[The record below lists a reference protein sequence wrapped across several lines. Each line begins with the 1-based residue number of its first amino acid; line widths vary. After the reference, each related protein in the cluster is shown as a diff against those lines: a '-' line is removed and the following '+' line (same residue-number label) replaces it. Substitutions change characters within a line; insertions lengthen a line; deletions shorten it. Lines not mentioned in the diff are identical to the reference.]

1 MQSLTKNSFE
11 GKNYRWLMDAAA
23 DAMLIIDPDGRILLC
38 NPAAEHLFGYTPE
51 EFVMLT
57 VEDLMPVRFREMHRM
72 QRSRYAEQPASR
84 PMSFRLNICGLHK
97 DGSEFFADVSLG
109 PLEGGLVLA
118 TARDIQAFKE
128 TEESLAAERVFA
140 GNIIDTIQ
148 ESLVV
153 LDENYRVVSANRSF
167 YKAFR
172 LTPKAAE
179 MRPIFELHERHWDS
193 EEVRRLLSE
202 TPLTTRG
209 VEAFEL
215 EIEFPVIGRR
225 NLLVNA
231 RKVHGKA
238 RERDLIL
245 LSIADITERKKLEL
259 EQTHLIHELQ
269 AANDEL
275 KSFAYVVS
283 HDLKAPLRAIG
294 SLADWIA
301 ADQKERLDAD
311 GQEHLRLLMQRVR
324 RMDALINGVLQFSRL
339 GRVHET
345 VADVDLNRL
354 LHEITDSLA
363 PPAHITVSVQD
374 GLPTLRAERTRLQQ
388 VFQNLI
394 SNAIRFMDKPEGLI
408 KIDCK
413 AEGDMWQ
420 FSVSDNGPGIGE
432 RHFERIFQLFQTL
445 NPRDRVES
453 TGVGLAIVK
462 KIVEMHGG
470 HVWVESA
477 LGQGSTFFFT
487 LPRNITQLTTEA

>member
-1 MQSLTKNSFE
+1 MQSLTNYQFE
-11 GKNYRWLMDAAA
+11 GKGYRWLLDAAA
-23 DAMLIIDPDGRILLC
+23 DAMLIVDPDGRILLN
-38 NPAAEHLFGYTPE
+38 NPAAERLFGYTAE
-51 EFVMLT
+51 EFGMLT
-57 VEDLMPVRFREMHRM
+57 VEDLMPARFREMHLM
-72 QRSRYAEQPASR
+72 QRSRYTQQPESR
-84 PMSFRLNICGLHK
+84 PMSFRLNISGLHK
-97 DGSEFFADVSLG
+97 DGTEFFADVSLG
-109 PLEGGLVLA
+109 PLEGGYVLA
-118 TARDIQAFKE
+118 TARDIRAFKE
-128 TEESLAAERVFA
+128 SEESLAVAREFAE
-140 GNIIDTIQ
+140 NIIDTIQ

-153 LDENYRVVSANRSF
+153 LDADYRVISANRAF

-172 LTPKAAE
+172 LIPKIAE
-179 MRPIFELHERHWDS
+179 MRPIFELHEGHWDS
-193 EEVRRLLSE
+193 QEVRRLLSE
-202 TPLTTRG
+202 TPLTARG

-231 RKVHGKA
+231 RKVHGKP

-259 EQTHLIHELQ
+259 EQAHLIHELQ
-269 AANDEL
+269 SANDEL

-301 ADQKERLDAD
+301 TDQKDQLDAE

-324 RMDALINGVLQFSRL
+324 RMDALINGVLQFSRV
-339 GRVHET
+339 GRLHET
-345 VADVDLNRL
+345 VTDVDLNRL
-354 LHEITDSLA
+354 LREIIDSLA
-363 PPAHITVSVQD
+363 PPSYITVSVQD

-388 VFQNLI
+388 VFQNLL

-408 KIDCK
+408 RIDCK
-413 AEGDMWQ
+413 AEADMWK

-470 HVWVESA
+470 HIWVESA

-487 LPRNITQLTTEA
+487 LPRNITQLTIEA